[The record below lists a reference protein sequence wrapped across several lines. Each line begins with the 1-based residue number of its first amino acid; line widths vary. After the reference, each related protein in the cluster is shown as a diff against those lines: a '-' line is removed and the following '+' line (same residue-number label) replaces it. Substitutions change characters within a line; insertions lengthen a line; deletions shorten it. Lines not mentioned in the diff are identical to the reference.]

1 MNHIIGRDVY
11 EIYIYIA
18 DSKNIASGLLLKEYK
33 SKVMANI
40 YYKYLKFLISRKKL
54 SRIIKTV
61 EK

>member
-54 SRIIKTV
+54 SKIIKTV